1 MSAALRIAM
10 WSGPRNLSTALLR
23 SFGNRTDCFV
33 TDEPLYA
40 HYLKVTGLAHP
51 GAEEVI
57 ATHDSDW
64 QSVVRGLTGPI
75 PEGKSVWYQK
85 HMTHHLLAMI
95 ERDWLAQLSHCF
107 LLRDPREVLPS
118 LDAKFAKPSLADTGM
133 AQQWEIFEFVRAKTG
148 RVPPVIDSA
157 ELLRNPRGILEALCA
172 ALDLPFEEGMLHWPT
187 GKRAT
192 DGVWAKHW
200 YHNVEKSSGFG
211 VERAS
216 TPELDEHLAALHEQ
230 CRPIYER
237 LHALRLRA

>member
-133 AQQWEIFEFVRAKTG
+133 AQQWEIFEFVRGKTG

>member
-57 ATHDSDW
+57 ATNDSDW
-64 QSVVRGLTGPI
+64 RSVVRGLTGPI

-133 AQQWEIFEFVRAKTG
+133 AQQWEIFEFVRGKTG